1 MKNMLLFSCLL
12 FAPLAFGQ
20 QETADS
26 DNYFPQQLKAK
37 DLLIACSSS
46 SITNL
51 GRERQ
56 KYCHGFISG
65 VEEAVRLLAQDS
77 SSSTN
82 KICAPDNLTSRNL
95 AKSYTRY
102 AAKKTTDLS
111 KPAAMVV
118 VEALTEDYP
127 CPAKK

>member
-1 MKNMLLFSCLL
+1 MKKMLLLIGLLFS
-12 FAPLAFGQ
+12 ALAFGK
-20 QETADS
+20 QEASDADV
-26 DNYFPQQLKAK
+26 YFPQQLKAK

-65 VEEAVRLLAQDS
+65 VEEAVRLLTQNSQS
-77 SSSTN
+77 SS
-82 KICAPDNLTSRNL
+82 KICVSEKLTSRNL

-102 AAKKTTDLS
+102 ASKKTTDLT
-111 KPAAMVV
+111 KPAALVV
-118 VEALTEDYP
+118 VEALEQDYP
-127 CPAKK
+127 CPAK

>member
-1 MKNMLLFSCLL
+1 MLLLTGLLFSS
-12 FAPLAFGQ
+12 LAFSQ
-20 QETADS
+20 QEES
-26 DNYFPQQLKAK
+26 DTDAYFPQQLKAK

-65 VEEAVRLLAQDS
+65 VEEAVRLLAQESPS
-77 SSSTN
+77 SNN

-102 AAKKTTDLS
+102 ASKKTTDLS
-111 KPAAMVV
+111 KPAALVV

-127 CPAKK
+127 CAN